1 VRQQIRDLKSNLCYM
16 DETLMSSLCR
26 SSEHD
31 QELLRH
37 CVLLRTAE
45 EATTV
50 KDHELDELQAV
61 KDQEIK
67 SM

>member
-1 VRQQIRDLKSNLCYM
+1 M